1 MCFTWFEIFNN
12 YLNENC
18 INFLYIWKYN
28 ISFFKFNLYIFNNKF
43 YCFILVY
50 LVWIFHFWWVSG
62 NLICTRTW
70 FLNIYRY
77 TMDYFKYVIYNIYNF
92 DTVTFYFYVFLC
104 NLFISWFI
112 FIDTTFYGCIYNC
125 DLPETWILINDIN
138 ITLMFTWMRTLVAS
152 CIVDK
157 IFLPFLFINVE
168 IMRRNL
174 GHGTFIQ

>member
-70 FLNIYRY
+70 FLNIYLY

-92 DTVTFYFYVFLC
+92 DTVTFYFYVFL
-104 NLFISWFI
+104 LIYLLVGLYLLIPPFMVVYTTVI
-112 FIDTTFYGCIYNC
+112 F
-125 DLPETWILINDIN
+125 
-138 ITLMFTWMRTLVAS
+138 R
-152 CIVDK
+152 K
-157 IFLPFLFINVE
+157 
-168 IMRRNL
+168 
-174 GHGTFIQ
+174 HGF

>member
-92 DTVTFYFYVFLC
+92 DTVTFYFYVFL
-104 NLFISWFI
+104 LIYLLVGLYLLIPPFMVVYTTVI
-112 FIDTTFYGCIYNC
+112 F
-125 DLPETWILINDIN
+125 
-138 ITLMFTWMRTLVAS
+138 R
-152 CIVDK
+152 K
-157 IFLPFLFINVE
+157 
-168 IMRRNL
+168 
-174 GHGTFIQ
+174 HGF